1 MGSVCLQL
9 VTSDISNDYLLSW
22 LINDEI
28 TYDYCLCV
36 TAIGKRDLICEII
49 NIYNC
54 NVEIFIEFHICREWM
69 ELPAR
74 SSPQI

>member
-9 VTSDISNDYLLSW
+9 VTGDISNDYLVSW

-36 TAIGKRDLICEII
+36 TAIGKRDLICEIV
-49 NIYNC
+49 NI
-54 NVEIFIEFHICREWM
+54 
-69 ELPAR
+69 
-74 SSPQI
+74 